1 MQIIEDGYGGNH
13 DPSPNARDLL
23 IQAYEQLRDLNG
35 NTNDMNAYFHGVQ
48 DVTQLVAEAID
59 LLGGQDGNTL

>member
-23 IQAYEQLRDLNG
+23 IQAYEQLRDLNE

-59 LLGGQDGNTL
+59 LLGGK